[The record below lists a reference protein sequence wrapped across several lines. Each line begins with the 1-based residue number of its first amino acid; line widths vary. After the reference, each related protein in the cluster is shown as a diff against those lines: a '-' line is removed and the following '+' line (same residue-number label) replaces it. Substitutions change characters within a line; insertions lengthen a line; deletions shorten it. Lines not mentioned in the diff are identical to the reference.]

1 MSVFKACVKQT
12 LQEDNLRL
20 FRSVC
25 SALWSCCLSTREK
38 DAKIISESL
47 NVISRLVETQGE
59 KIVEPLLGIVE
70 ECASVV
76 SCGVEVQIIN

>member
-1 MSVFKACVKQT
+1 MSVFKTRAQQT
-12 LQEDNLRL
+12 LREGNRRL

-38 DAKIISESL
+38 DAEIISESL
-47 NVISRLVETQGE
+47 GAISRLVETHGE
-59 KIVEPLLGIVE
+59 EIAVPLLGIVE

-76 SCGVEVQIIN
+76 SFLNPRL